1 MRAAV
6 LREYGAP
13 LDVVDTMET
22 VEAGPGKV
30 KVRIRATGMC
40 HSDLSGMTGKL
51 GVPAPFV
58 PGHEGAGEII
68 EVGEGVTSVAPGDH
82 VIVNFIPAC
91 GTCADCARGEGNLCT
106 RMMYTAM
113 GTPNFQED
121 GKPVYGL
128 VGCGTFAEEVVLP
141 HQSVVRIDKDVPFD
155 IAALIGCGV
164 TTGTG
169 AVLNTA
175 KVEEGATVA
184 VVGCGGVGIAAI
196 MAARLAGASQILAVD
211 PSAAKRELVSRFGAT
226 AAASP
231 EDADAV
237 AAELTGGQGFDYT
250 FEVVGRSSTAQAAFK
265 LARRGGTVVVVGLGA
280 RSDNLELSMGTL
292 ATQSKNLV
300 GSVYGGMDVPRFM
313 LQLVDLWRDGRL
325 DLEAMITRRLK
336 LEDVNEGFELM
347 RTGDAIRTVVEL

>member
-6 LREYGAP
+6 LREYGAR

-22 VEAGPGKV
+22 VRTGPGKV

-40 HSDLSGMTGKL
+40 HSDLSGMTGRL
-51 GVPAPFV
+51 GAPAPFV

-68 EVGEGVTSVAPGDH
+68 EVGEGVTSVALGDH

-91 GTCADCARGEGNLCT
+91 GTCADCARDEGHLCT
-106 RMMYTAM
+106 RMMYAAM
-113 GTPNFQED
+113 ATPNFQEN
-121 GKPVYGL
+121 GKPVFGL

-175 KVEEGATVA
+175 KVHEGSTVA

-211 PSAAKRELVSRFGAT
+211 SSAAKRELVSRFGAT

-231 EDADAV
+231 EEAVAV
-237 AAELTGGQGFDYT
+237 AAELTGGEGFDYA
-250 FEVVGRSSTAQAAFK
+250 FEVVGRSVTARAALK
-265 LARRGGTVVVVGLGA
+265 LARRGGTVVVVGLG
-280 RSDNLELSMGTL
+280 SQTDNLELSMGTL
-292 ATQSKNLV
+292 ATQSKTLV

-313 LQLVDLWRDGRL
+313 RQLVGLWRDGKL
-325 DLEAMITRRLK
+325 DLEAMITKRLK
-336 LEDVNEGFELM
+336 LEDVDEGFELM
-347 RTGDAIRTVVEL
+347 KTGDAIRTVVEL